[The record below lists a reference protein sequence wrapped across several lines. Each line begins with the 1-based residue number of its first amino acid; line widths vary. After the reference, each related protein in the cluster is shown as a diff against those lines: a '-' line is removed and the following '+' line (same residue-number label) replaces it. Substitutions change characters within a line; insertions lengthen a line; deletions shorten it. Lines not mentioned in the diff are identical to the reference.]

1 MAFCETLSL
10 LMQQHDNMSKYRLA
24 KEIGVHQTTIKNWL
38 EGNTVPSASDMNKIA
53 VYFDVSVDYLL
64 ERTDKK

>member
-1 MAFCETLSL
+1 MTFCETLSL

-38 EGNTVPSASDMNKIA
+38 EGNTVPSDRK
-53 VYFDVSVDYLL
+53 SVV
-64 ERTDKK
+64 